1 MRILRTLLA
10 CSSAAVLT
18 GGLTLAAGATSGLAA
33 TRGPAAAHPAHH
45 PSARFLAEARAALI
59 KYLGQHPLADRIQP
73 GPQHRGLGKI
83 ASMDSYNWSGYVDQA
98 TNKLPAFSRVSGSW
112 TQPAVTCSAEDT
124 ITSEW
129 VGLDGWSTQTV
140 EQAGTVGWCFEDTAT
155 YYSWWEMFP
164 ADTIQVGS
172 SVQPGDAI
180 SAAVSR
186 SGPATYT
193 LSLTDATHPEN
204 SFTQN
209 ASCATACRDA
219 SAEWIAERPA
229 FSIGLAPLANYG
241 TWTLTNAEETYGGV
255 PGNISS
261 YPNYFPV
268 DMQDATQTYD
278 LSTPGALSGGNS
290 FTTTWLNSY

>member
-10 CSSAAVLT
+10 CGSAAVLT
-18 GGLTLAAGATSGLAA
+18 GGLTLTAGATSGLAA
-33 TRGPAAAHPAHH
+33 TRGPATAHPAHH
-45 PSARFLAEARAALI
+45 LSARYLAEARAALV
-59 KYLGQHPLADRIQP
+59 KYLGGHPLAERIQP
-73 GPQHRGLGKI
+73 GLRHRGSANTAG
-83 ASMDSYNWSGYVDQA
+83 MDSYNWSGYVDQA
-98 TNKLPAFSRVSGSW
+98 TNVRPAFSRVSGSW
-112 TQPAVTCSAEDT
+112 AQPAVTCTNEDT

-140 EQAGTVGWCFEDTAT
+140 EQAGTVGWCFLGTAT

-164 ADTIQVGS
+164 SNSIQVGS

-180 SAAVSR
+180 SASVSR

-193 LSLTDATHPEN
+193 LSVADATHPAN
-204 SFTQN
+204 SFSQN
-209 ASCATACRDA
+209 ASCATACQDA

-229 FSIGLAPLANYG
+229 FSIGIAPLADYG
-241 TWTLTNAEETYGGV
+241 TWTLTNAQETYRGV

-268 DMQDATQTYD
+268 DMQDATQTYS